1 MAKIITIIYN
11 QSDNIEQTPPNY
23 ELQQNNLKFNIDD
36 KSKAFSINKPFEFDD
51 NIKSKIYDIGSS
63 ILCLKK
69 KDFLNI
75 NHMEKNTFSSDE
87 NSDKNINLNLKYTSM
102 SKDIDLDLEPLYH
115 SSKDCISFCFPEK
128 SKREIKDTSQSSV
141 LGSKAH
147 DFITS
152 CTTFNETKS
161 YTENS
166 SSYCT
171 KKTNTSFKKFKNQTY
186 IIGNISYMENHIT
199 YLLFYD
205 IYKLLNYNLNFSVKL
220 NNKFISNYQLINDIN
235 VLSVIIKPPIKY
247 NGLQTLNSWK
257 TYSINNSYS
266 SMVNNLNL
274 DIKQTIANY
283 IETMTQYNDWKK
295 LPTFD
300 ILIHDLE
307 IIINAF
313 PYNKCNKCNKC
324 NNSEIIIIPYNIDQV
339 LLDYSNII
347 ELDKFILAI
356 RFEFLF
362 LFNK

>member
-23 ELQQNNLKFNIDD
+23 ELQQNNLIFNIDD

-235 VLSVIIKPPIKY
+235 VSFIIS
-247 NGLQTLNSWK
+247 LNDVTK
-257 TYSINNSYS
+257 I
-266 SMVNNLNL
+266 
-274 DIKQTIANY
+274 
-283 IETMTQYNDWKK
+283 
-295 LPTFD
+295 LP
-300 ILIHDLE
+300 
-307 IIINAF
+307 NAF
-313 PYNKCNKCNKC
+313 LLFSIQINLRKLSISCAVNL
-324 NNSEIIIIPYNIDQV
+324 SEISLNIF
-339 LLDYSNII
+339 NII
-347 ELDKFILAI
+347 L
-356 RFEFLF
+356 FLF
-362 LFNK
+362 LTLLISSILFNLPKNIYLLLLGLVLNHESINASSSSKSLVNSPPE